1 MADRIHPLDPALRDC
16 EKSMPDV
23 AAQLAAW
30 RKLAGKWQ
38 SDIDPELEA
47 EQIMAAR
54 TPGRKVEL

>member
-1 MADRIHPLDPALRDC
+1 ML
-16 EKSMPDV
+16 DV

-54 TPGRKVEL
+54 TPGRQVEL